1 MKRQFA
7 VVCASLVLA
16 SCSSEESKPRANTG
30 GGASPPITTP
40 VLVFDA
46 AAAPAVVAVAS
57 IASVQLAQD
66 CPDAKVDSKSDTSSS
81 EPPAKMKAKR
91 AKGSGPLVQ
100 PCTQSNVQIAFTGK
114 GAASTTVAIGAVR
127 LMSADG
133 TELATLAVR
142 MPSLW
147 KESGYQAWDGVL
159 DADAD
164 QKASYKLSVPTWSEI
179 DRKLGGNSFGHMYTL
194 EVEVDIGGT
203 VSTITS
209 PQFER
214 AQPLM
219 IKT

>member
-1 MKRQFA
+1 VSA
-7 VVCASLVLA
+7 
-16 SCSSEESKPRANTG
+16 
-30 GGASPPITTP
+30 I
-40 VLVFDA
+40 DA
-46 AAAPAVVAVAS
+46 AAPAPAVVAVAS

-66 CPDAKVDSKSDTSSS
+66 CPDAKTASKADTASSS

-91 AKGSGPLVQ
+91 ARGAGPLVQ

-114 GAASTTVAIGAVR
+114 GAASAPVAIEAVR

-147 KESGYQAWDGVL
+147 VESGYQAWDGVL
-159 DADAD
+159 GADSD

-179 DRKLGGNSFGHMYTL
+179 DRQLGGSSFEQMYTL
-194 EVEVDIGGT
+194 EMEVDIGGT